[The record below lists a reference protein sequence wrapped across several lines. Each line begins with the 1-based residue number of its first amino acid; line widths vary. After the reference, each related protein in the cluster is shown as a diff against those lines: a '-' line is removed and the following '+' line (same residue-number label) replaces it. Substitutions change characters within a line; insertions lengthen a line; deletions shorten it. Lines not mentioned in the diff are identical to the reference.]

1 MCRIHPLFNMC
12 RSEPTGFTFGT
23 NESSKTDLM
32 KWEMHSNMGVLTM
45 DALIIQHGRTF
56 NKVEFRSSKHG
67 ASGQASRNAYVTVK
81 DLDFVQPMWR

>member
-1 MCRIHPLFNMC
+1 
-12 RSEPTGFTFGT
+12 
-23 NESSKTDLM
+23 
-32 KWEMHSNMGVLTM
+32 MHSNMGVLTRKSG
-45 DALIIQHGRTF
+45 ALIIQHGRTF